1 MQSHIKDLKAETVKL
16 DKTLDNILMHLE
28 RVRLHCGLTDDEMLE
43 ELDVIADFRKAWKS
57 KLVAL
62 GQFNT
67 SGI

>member
-1 MQSHIKDLKAETVKL
+1 MQSHINNLKAETVKL
-16 DKTLDNILMHLE
+16 NKSLDNILMHLE

-43 ELDVIADFRKAWKS
+43 ERNVIAQFRIDWAT